1 MIFFFYLVCFQFN
14 FAMDPINF
22 EPGNHLKTPL
32 HIYPEWYFL
41 WEYEILR
48 GIPSENLGLIA
59 FAVAGVSLFF
69 MPWLD
74 RSDVVAPAH
83 ERKGFF
89 VWFWLLMIDLV
100 VLTIFGKL
108 PADGVTL
115 GIDNSAIGFA
125 SSVAFFALF
134 FVALPI
140 ITTLEKRSAK

>member
-1 MIFFFYLVCFQFN
+1 
-14 FAMDPINF
+14 
-22 EPGNHLKTPL
+22 
-32 HIYPEWYFL
+32 
-41 WEYEILR
+41 
-48 GIPSENLGLIA
+48 
-59 FAVAGVSLFF
+59 